1 MIYSG
6 RDTSLFI
13 TKKRRLGTNGLQL
26 STSIAIFLK
35 QLYIKK
41 NKSQGVINM
50 YDWKVWNITKE
61 ELEQLE
67 DVQIETVATIG
78 EFYYADTVWNEMLFT
93 HHWFTKEMTTLVKYY
108 LKDTTNKI
116 YYYAFVVNNYEIRKL
131 TLSKDN
137 WEMFEMLMGK
147 VVSINRKHIAE
158 KVKHILIE
166 SFKDIQGDDVNH
178 LKNQQQLEQEGQVT
192 VPEDFVENLIEKMQD
207 FYIRSWKSKY
217 RNEHDNYDLIK

>member
-1 MIYSG
+1 
-6 RDTSLFI
+6 
-13 TKKRRLGTNGLQL
+13 
-26 STSIAIFLK
+26 
-35 QLYIKK
+35 
-41 NKSQGVINM
+41 M

-78 EFYYADTVWNEMLFT
+78 EFYYADNAGNEMLFT

-116 YYYAFVVNNYEIRKL
+116 YYYAFVLNNYEIRKL

-147 VVSINRKHIAE
+147 VVSTNRKYIAE
-158 KVKHILIE
+158 KLQHILIE

-178 LKNQQQLEQEGQVT
+178 LKNQQQIEQEGQVT
-192 VPEDFVENLIEKMQD
+192 VPEDFVENLIKKM
-207 FYIRSWKSKY
+207 YIC
-217 RNEHDNYDLIK
+217 L

>member
-1 MIYSG
+1 
-6 RDTSLFI
+6 
-13 TKKRRLGTNGLQL
+13 
-26 STSIAIFLK
+26 
-35 QLYIKK
+35 
-41 NKSQGVINM
+41 M

-78 EFYYADTVWNEMLFT
+78 EFYYADNAGNGMPSKQ
-93 HHWFTKEMTTLVKYY
+93 HWFTKEMTTLVKYY

-116 YYYAFVVNNYEIRKL
+116 YYYDFVVNNYEIRKL

-147 VVSINRKHIAE
+147 VVSINRKDIAE
-158 KVKHILIE
+158 KLQHILIE
-166 SFKDIQGDDVNH
+166 SFKDIQGDDVNN
-178 LKNQQQLEQEGQVT
+178 LKNQQRSERQGQVT
-192 VPEDFVENLIEKMQD
+192 VPEDFVEKLIEKIQG

-217 RNEHDNYDLIK
+217 RSEHKY

>member
-1 MIYSG
+1 
-6 RDTSLFI
+6 
-13 TKKRRLGTNGLQL
+13 
-26 STSIAIFLK
+26 
-35 QLYIKK
+35 
-41 NKSQGVINM
+41 M

-67 DVQIETVATIG
+67 NVQIETVATIG
-78 EFYYADTVWNEMLFT
+78 EFYYADNAGNEMLFT

-116 YYYAFVVNNYEIRKL
+116 YYYAFVLNNYEIRKL

-147 VVSINRKHIAE
+147 VVSTNRKYIAE
-158 KVKHILIE
+158 KLQHILIE

-178 LKNQQQLEQEGQVT
+178 LKNQQQIEQEGQVT
-192 VPEDFVENLIEKMQD
+192 VPEDFVENLIKKIQD
-207 FYIRSWKSKY
+207 FYIRNWKSKY
-217 RNEHDNYDLIK
+217 RNEHKY

>member
-1 MIYSG
+1 
-6 RDTSLFI
+6 
-13 TKKRRLGTNGLQL
+13 
-26 STSIAIFLK
+26 
-35 QLYIKK
+35 
-41 NKSQGVINM
+41 M

-67 DVQIETVATIG
+67 NVQIETVATIG
-78 EFYYADTVWNEMLFT
+78 EFYYADNAGNEMLFT

-116 YYYAFVVNNYEIRKL
+116 YYYAFVLNNYEIRKL

-147 VVSINRKHIAE
+147 VVRTNRKYIAE
-158 KVKHILIE
+158 KLQHILIE

-178 LKNQQQLEQEGQVT
+178 LKNQQQIEQEGQVT
-192 VPEDFVENLIEKMQD
+192 VPEDFVENLIKKIQD
-207 FYIRSWKSKY
+207 FYIRNWKSKY
-217 RNEHDNYDLIK
+217 RNEHKY